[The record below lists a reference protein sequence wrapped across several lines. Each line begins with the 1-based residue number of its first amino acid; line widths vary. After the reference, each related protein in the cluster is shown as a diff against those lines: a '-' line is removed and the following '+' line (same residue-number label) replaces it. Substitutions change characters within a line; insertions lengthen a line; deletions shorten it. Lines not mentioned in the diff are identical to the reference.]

1 MERKHKNQIAV
12 VTACCVLAA
21 VLVTGISMI
30 LKGTHTEA
38 STQPVAAV
46 SQIQAASV
54 APAKSQPASKVNV
67 IDPNSWMLR
76 LVSSKHLLP
85 ENFTVETVSVGDSN
99 KKVRFDKRAAQDLQ
113 ALLNACNSEGHH
125 LVLCSGYRDV
135 AYQTGLYNQQVR
147 TEEKKGLDEEK
158 ARAAAATVVEVPRGS
173 EHNLGLA
180 IDFGS
185 ISNQRI
191 DETFDEE
198 PESQWL
204 KDNAWKYGFIL
215 RYPQDKQAIT
225 GVEYEAWHYRYVGK
239 QAAKDMHDRN
249 ICLEE
254 YLSEN

>member
-1 MERKHKNQIAV
+1 
-12 VTACCVLAA
+12 
-21 VLVTGISMI
+21 
-30 LKGTHTEA
+30 
-38 STQPVAAV
+38 
-46 SQIQAASV
+46 
-54 APAKSQPASKVNV
+54 
-67 IDPNSWMLR
+67 
-76 LVSSKHLLP
+76 
-85 ENFTVETVSVGDSN
+85 
-99 KKVRFDKRAAQDLQ
+99 
-113 ALLNACNSEGHH
+113 
-125 LVLCSGYRDV
+125 
-135 AYQTGLYNQQVR
+135 
-147 TEEKKGLDEEK
+147 
-158 ARAAAATVVEVPRGS
+158 VEVPRGS

-215 RYPQDKQAIT
+215 RYPQNKQAIT

-239 QAAKDMHDRN
+239 QAAKDMHERN

>member
-12 VTACCVLAA
+12 VTASCVLAA

-54 APAKSQPASKVNV
+54 APAKSQPASQANV

-99 KKVRFDKRAAQDLQ
+99 KKV
-113 ALLNACNSEGHH
+113 NACNSEGHH

-215 RYPQDKQAIT
+215 RYPQNKQAIT

-239 QAAKDMHDRN
+239 QAAKDMHERN